1 MNIIRRNIYQHTRR
15 GSIIPAAFINKYY
28 TSSSSTISS
37 RLFTTTT
44 FTNNNNNTIAYQ
56 YIHGDENIYNKDNK
70 RNTCVMIHG
79 MLGQGKNLR
88 TFARRI
94 VKQYPFFDVLLV
106 DLRGHGKSPSFFP
119 NAIKNNVENC
129 AIDIYNLFKVIEV
142 APDVIIGHSFGG
154 KVALSLMKHTLL
166 NSDGNAYQ
174 ILPRTWIWDSVAG
187 TIDPSTLPTKNS
199 TLQVL
204 KALQNIKVPV
214 KSKNVLST
222 FEKYDIGPGIANW
235 MTTNLVPNP
244 EKPGTYLWA
253 FDLPCCVELF
263 ESYCETDIYDVID
276 ELPLIDS
283 FPNANEAP
291 ILNFVRAGGNLIWDE
306 DRVTEMDDICS
317 SAYGNQVSI
326 YDVPDVGHWI
336 HVEAPNIVFDLLD
349 QNTLSKFD

>member
-1 MNIIRRNIYQHTRR
+1 
-15 GSIIPAAFINKYY
+15 
-28 TSSSSTISS
+28 
-37 RLFTTTT
+37 
-44 FTNNNNNTIAYQ
+44 
-56 YIHGDENIYNKDNK
+56 
-70 RNTCVMIHG
+70 
-79 MLGQGKNLR
+79 
-88 TFARRI
+88 
-94 VKQYPFFDVLLV
+94 
-106 DLRGHGKSPSFFP
+106 
-119 NAIKNNVENC
+119 
-129 AIDIYNLFKVIEV
+129 
-142 APDVIIGHSFGG
+142 
-154 KVALSLMKHTLL
+154 
-166 NSDGNAYQ
+166 
-174 ILPRTWIWDSVAG
+174 
-187 TIDPSTLPTKNS
+187 
-199 TLQVL
+199 
-204 KALQNIKVPV
+204 
-214 KSKNVLST
+214 
-222 FEKYDIGPGIANW
+222 

-336 HVEAPNIVFDLLD
+336 HVEVPNVVFDLLD